1 MGYKLDDEIRVI
13 RKHQAVRALMP
24 IPVGVVGHD
33 SQWKPLN
40 SYDPTLANKL
50 LDHYGYKKAADGYRT
65 LPDGKPL
72 TLRFATET
80 ASLDRQFNELWRKSM
95 DAIGL
100 RSEFQAAKWADNN
113 KAAKACRLML
123 WQAAWIADYPDG
135 ENFMQLLYGPNTS
148 QSNNGCYQ
156 SADYDAFYRKM
167 VKLPDSPERN
177 RLFQELT
184 RQMEVDGAWS
194 LQVSRE
200 RNQLIWPWAKGYKKH
215 PILSTEFLYMDV
227 EPRK

>member
-1 MGYKLDDEIRVI
+1 
-13 RKHQAVRALMP
+13 MP

-80 ASLDRQFNELWRKSM
+80 TSLAREFNELWRKSM

-100 RSEFQAAKWADNN
+100 RSEFQAAKFADNS